1 MLFAAAFAG
10 RPLGAF
16 EAGFWGAA
24 DFCCVASCLEP
35 SDASEALAVAVDSGA
50 LASAAL
56 PLRGVAALPAVLPAA
71 LAGVLAEDL
80 LAVLPAALGD
90 SAAGA
95 AADLG
100 ATASA
105 VLPEISLEA
114 SADFLALAVVVLAVL
129 PALRPAALAVAA
141 AFAAV
146 VLDEADSAWAA
157 LESEA
162 PLESEESLAGFDS
175 EDLDAALPE
184 AVLPEAGLAAGLALL
199 RVVVERLGLETS
211 CDYASV
217 AGCEAATGVSWSMVM
232 KILLLRGAEPPRKFQ
247 PACHALTGMCRIC
260 SAAAPTRRAKAAA
273 C

>member
-1 MLFAAAFAG
+1 M
-10 RPLGAF
+10 
-16 EAGFWGAA
+16 
-24 DFCCVASCLEP
+24 
-35 SDASEALAVAVDSGA
+35 

-56 PLRGVAALPAVLPAA
+56 ALRGVAALPAVLPVA

-80 LAVLPAALGD
+80 LAVLPAALGA

-114 SADFLALAVVVLAVL
+114 SADFLALAVVVFAVL

-162 PLESEESLAGFDS
+162 PLESEESLAGVDS

-184 AVLPEAGLAAGLALL
+184 AVLPEAGLALM

-211 CDYASV
+211 CDDVSV